1 MLGTSKPSPQPDQ
14 PASPL
19 AEAALAGSC
28 LAEEAAPRPQAL
40 LPTDGGS
47 WAGLVL
53 PCCGKDQDTDL
64 WGLSPPHLGL
74 FAAGFELASSRLRAG
89 FERVF
94 ILPICFL
101 SPALPPAS
109 SWALCHPGSVPSL
122 PFSLSVIVCFFPLV
136 SASLS

>member
-74 FAAGFELASSRLRAG
+74 FAAGFELASSECSFSLFA
-89 FERVF
+89 FCPQPC
-94 ILPICFL
+94 LQ
-101 SPALPPAS
+101 LPPGLS
-109 SWALCHPGSVPSL
+109 VTLALSL
-122 PFSLSVIVCFFPLV
+122 PFPFLSQ
-136 SASLS
+136 S